1 MFTGIIEGLAEVIN
15 IKKDGNNL
23 LISLK
28 ATFTNELRVDQS
40 VSHNGVCLTVVDIE
54 NDIYSVV
61 AVKETLDKTNLK
73 KLEKGSLLLRF

>member
-28 ATFTNELRVDQS
+28 ATFTNELRVIR
-40 VSHNGVCLTVVDIE
+40 VCHTMGYV
-54 NDIYSVV
+54 
-61 AVKETLDKTNLK
+61 
-73 KLEKGSLLLRF
+73 